1 MKTRNIMSLI
11 FSIISCLLFLF
22 LGCNDTST
30 INSDDTNANDSTFT
44 DIRDNR
50 KYTIVKIGEQV
61 WMSENLQTST
71 YRNGDP
77 IQYANSNQE
86 WLDFAYVGEGAWCYY
101 ENDDQNG
108 MKYGKLYT
116 WYAVNDSRGLAPKG
130 YHIPSDAEWTVLS
143 DYLVGAKIAGFKMKS
158 ITGWQNNGN
167 GDNSSGFNGLPGG
180 ARLYNGTFYDIGQHG
195 GWWSSTEDD
204 TEFAWRRGLGYD
216 NVGLGWDNQSKARGY
231 SVRCLK
237 N

>member
-1 MKTRNIMSLI
+1 
-11 FSIISCLLFLF
+11 
-22 LGCNDTST
+22 
-30 INSDDTNANDSTFT
+30 
-44 DIRDNR
+44 
-50 KYTIVKIGEQV
+50 
-61 WMSENLQTST
+61 
-71 YRNGDP
+71 
-77 IQYANSNQE
+77 
-86 WLDFAYVGEGAWCYY
+86 
-101 ENDDQNG
+101 
-108 MKYGKLYT
+108 
-116 WYAVNDSRGLAPKG
+116 
-130 YHIPSDAEWTVLS
+130 
-143 DYLVGAKIAGFKMKS
+143 MKS

>member
-1 MKTRNIMSLI
+1 MSLI

-108 MKYGKLYT
+108 MKYGKLYN

-143 DYLVGAKIAGFKMKS
+143 D
-158 ITGWQNNGN
+158 
-167 GDNSSGFNGLPGG
+167 
-180 ARLYNGTFYDIGQHG
+180 
-195 GWWSSTEDD
+195 
-204 TEFAWRRGLGYD
+204 
-216 NVGLGWDNQSKARGY
+216 
-231 SVRCLK
+231 
-237 N
+237 